1 MKEASDLTLMPFE
14 YRDPDPSRV
23 LAFRDKADKGQRSAE
38 FDLPEALQSALNKSR
53 DAMVGVVQ
61 GATATVAAKPKDTRS
76 PSEAPK
82 PGFPKY
88 PAKIEQRL
96 LAVNVDLCATC
107 NQAQASRRHG
117 VAADLTA
124 GWLKFALESP
134 WDAETSVLEL
144 YSSLT
149 LAVEQAS
156 KQQQWA
162 DVPQAAIESDKS
174 MLLQVAKR
182 LFALVWTEAAFLT
195 FRAAPVV
202 AHTIESDDLLYAGQS
217 AALGFDFELPHSPTL
232 INWRLDLGGEIQP
245 GVGRDK
251 EQHVLEWLAQQFE
264 MQACPPGAV
273 QVANWRTEVV
283 AKADVRQRR
292 FRRARVL
299 AAKLP
304 PNQQELIDEI
314 HKLGDSLK
322 MLTQV
327 RTGTPGDYLRQQASP
342 EAVLRSEIEDFLM
355 ALNKMA
361 RA

>member
-1 MKEASDLTLMPFE
+1 MKAASDLVGRE
-14 YRDPDPSRV
+14 SGAV
-23 LAFRDKADKGQRSAE
+23 
-38 FDLPEALQSALNKSR
+38 QSKPGAVR
-53 DAMVGVVQ
+53 

-76 PSEAPK
+76 PGEAPK

-88 PAKIEQRL
+88 PANIEQRL
-96 LAVNVDLCATC
+96 SAVIDDLSATC
-107 NQAQASRRHG
+107 NQAEGGRRHG

-124 GWLKFALESP
+124 GWLKSTLDSR
-134 WDAETSVLEL
+134 WGAETSVFEL

-149 LAVEQAS
+149 LAVEEAS

-217 AALGFDFELPHSPTL
+217 AALGLDFELPHSPTL
-232 INWRLDLGGEIQP
+232 IHWRLDLGGEIEP
-245 GVGRDK
+245 GVGHDK

-273 QVANWRTEVV
+273 QIANWRTEVV
-283 AKADVRQRR
+283 AKAEVRQRR

-304 PNQQELIDEI
+304 PDQPALIDEI
-314 HKLGDSLK
+314 HELGYSLK